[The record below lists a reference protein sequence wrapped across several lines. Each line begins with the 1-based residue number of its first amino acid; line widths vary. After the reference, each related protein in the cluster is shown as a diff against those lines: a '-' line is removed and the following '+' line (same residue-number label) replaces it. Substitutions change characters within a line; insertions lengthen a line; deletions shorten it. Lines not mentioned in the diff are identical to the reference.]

1 MNVKFAAYI
10 AVVLLV
16 IKLSKSQ
23 RRLPQCRKVDKTKF
37 PVCVNDGFIRTSVY
51 LANDMYGYS
60 VIMKKITS
68 KLGSCSNYTS
78 FILCSLYVPRCKED
92 IAKPLLPCRDVC
104 EEFVRGCG
112 ERMDTSGLNWLKPL
126 CSLLK
131 TNETDP
137 SCLRPTGFKP
147 SDKPPLSKYAIIT
160 DTKVNNTV
168 TSQYVINSR
177 RDLMTAEAGKTDK
190 ITS

>member
-23 RRLPQCRKVDKTKF
+23 RRLPQCRKVDRNKF
-37 PVCVNDGFIRTSVY
+37 PVCVKDGFIRTSVY
-51 LANDMYGYS
+51 LANDWYGYS
-60 VIMKKITS
+60 KIMEKIKS
-68 KLGSCSNYTS
+68 KLGSCSKYTS
-78 FILCSLYVPRCKED
+78 FILCSLYLPRCEEH

-112 ERMDTSGLNWLKPL
+112 ERMDKSGLNWLKPL

-137 SCLRPTGFKP
+137 SCLRPTGYKP
-147 SDKPPLSKYAIIT
+147 SAKSQLSKYAIIT
-160 DTKVNNTV
+160 DTKVNNAV
-168 TSQYVINSR
+168 TRQYDNS

-190 ITS
+190 IIS

>member
-23 RRLPQCRKVDKTKF
+23 RRLPRCRKVDKNKF
-37 PVCVNDGFIRTSVY
+37 PDCWEDGFIRTSVY

-60 VIMKKITS
+60 EIMENITS
-68 KLGSCSNYTS
+68 KLDSCSNYTS
-78 FILCSLYVPRCKED
+78 FILCSLYLPRCEED
-92 IAKPLLPCRDVC
+92 IAKPLLPCSDVC
-104 EEFVRGCG
+104 EEFVRECG
-112 ERMDTSGLNWLKPL
+112 KQMDASGLNWLKPL

-147 SDKPPLSKYAIIT
+147 SPKPPPSKYAIINS
-160 DTKVNNTV
+160 KVNNPKHANM
-168 TSQYVINSR
+168 IIPEI
-177 RDLMTAEAGKTDK
+177 LK
-190 ITS
+190 